1 MIWGRRVDGEQIEYR
16 GGEVVVEEVM
26 GEKQH
31 AYTHIPRSNTFTGGG
46 RRAHMK
52 SCRLEKNG
60 RQRKEGGVGKKK
72 KICSIL
78 LFVMCFL
85 SWEDALIVG
94 KYAGRT
100 AINSINTSFL
110 FFNQTFYSRNIYK
123 LYFYLI
129 KAKVIFY

>member
-72 KICSIL
+72 KNLQYSPLRHVLLELGGCPDRWKVCRSHCHQFHQYIL
-78 LFVMCFL
+78 FIFQSNFL
-85 SWEDALIVG
+85 QQKHL
-94 KYAGRT
+94 
-100 AINSINTSFL
+100 
-110 FFNQTFYSRNIYK
+110 
-123 LYFYLI
+123 
-129 KAKVIFY
+129 